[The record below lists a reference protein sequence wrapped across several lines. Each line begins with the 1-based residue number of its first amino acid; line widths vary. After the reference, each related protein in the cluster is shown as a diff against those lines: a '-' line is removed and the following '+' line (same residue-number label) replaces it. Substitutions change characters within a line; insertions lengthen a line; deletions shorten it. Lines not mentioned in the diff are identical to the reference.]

1 MKKKIQVKKKEK
13 KKLVTPPNK
22 KINMGGGVFVGRS
35 TTG

>member
-1 MKKKIQVKKKEK
+1 MKKKIPIKKK

-22 KINMGGGVFVGRS
+22 KVNMGGGVFVGRH